1 MAAKFCSHCQQSF
14 PTAHTVCPHDQTVL
28 SLPDPYQMIGRT
40 LLERYRV
47 EALVGLGGMGAVYCA
62 YHTGLD
68 RRVAFKI
75 LQPNIAVADEHL
87 VGLFEREAKVAG
99 RLSHENIVDVK
110 DAGRTPDGTAYIVME
125 WLEGRTLDDELRAHG
140 ALTFARA
147 GEILRQIAAALTEAH
162 SKHVVHRDLKPA
174 NVMLVE
180 KKDGRE
186 IVKVLDFGIGK
197 ILTETGAS
205 VSAVMGTPSYAS
217 PEQLQLGGKIDGR
230 SDIYSLG
237 VILYRMLSGRLPF
250 QSGSLSELVQ
260 MQLAVMP
267 APVRALRPETP
278 AALDELVMQML
289 AKAQEQ
295 RPADAREVAER
306 YDQALNEIGEA
317 HTLNWAA
324 QAPALLQDAGQ
335 GTIQKPSF
343 FQRTEAMPNAP
354 TPRRFEVNAAQTASA
369 QLAEVPVLGAQPQR
383 RSLLVPGVLL
393 GAVLA
398 GGSFAL
404 YRYGFDEGA
413 NSSRDLA
420 ITLTSP
426 SPTPT
431 PTPTPASSPASTP
444 VPTPTPVPK
453 SVRTDTAV
461 KPRTPVKPASP
472 TPAPPPV
479 GGTGAPAEGRFVP
492 PPGATVGRRPFF
504 GGQLPPNAGRPSEQ
518 LNPAG
523 RGQQGSFNKQLS
535 QQQLTVARQLYDR
548 GFYKRA
554 LHSCEMALRHD
565 PTNVEAAALRGK
577 IRAAMKILN
586 EKSNQ

>member
-14 PTAHTVCPHDQTVL
+14 PTAHTLCPQDQTVL

-40 LLERYRV
+40 LLEKYRV

-87 VGLFEREAKVAG
+87 VELFEREAKVSG

-125 WLEGRTLDDELRAHG
+125 WLEGRTLDEELRSQG

-147 GEILRQIAAALTEAH
+147 GQILRQIAAALSEAH
-162 SKHVVHRDLKPA
+162 SKQVVHRDLKPA
-174 NVMLVE
+174 NVMLVQR
-180 KKDGRE
+180 KDGRE
-186 IVKVLDFGIGK
+186 VVKVLDFGIGK

-267 APVRALRPETP
+267 APVRAIRPETP
-278 AALDELVMQML
+278 ASLDTLVMQML
-289 AKAQEQ
+289 AKNQDE
-295 RPADAREVAER
+295 RPADAFEVAER
-306 YDQALNEIGEA
+306 YDQALSEIGDA
-317 HTLNWAA
+317 NTLM
-324 QAPALLQDAGQ
+324 QVPALLQNAGVGASPQ
-335 GTIQKPSF
+335 QAS
-343 FQRTEAMPNAP
+343 FQRTESLPNAP
-354 TPRRFEVNAAQTASA
+354 TPRRFEVKAAHTDGAQLTQVHVPEAAQK
-369 QLAEVPVLGAQPQR
+369 R

-393 GAVLA
+393 GATLA

-404 YRYGFDEGA
+404 YRYGFDAGA
-413 NSSRDLA
+413 NSRRDLA
-420 ITLTSP
+420 TIQP
-426 SPTPT
+426 SPTAT
-431 PTPTPASSPASTP
+431 STP
-444 VPTPTPVPK
+444 VPTPSLTPKTTRV
-453 SVRTDTAV
+453 TADV
-461 KPRTPVKPASP
+461 KPRATIKPA
-472 TPAPPPV
+472 ALPPV
-479 GGTGAPAEGRFVP
+479 GGRDGWPGPAPDGRFGP
-492 PPGATVGRRPFF
+492 PPDGRFGPPPDGRPDDREPGRRPPFD
-504 GGQLPPNAGRPSEQ
+504 GRRPPNDGRHPQQFSSIDRESRGVA
-518 LNPAG
+518 NP
-523 RGQQGSFNKQLS
+523 QLS
-535 QQQLTVARQLYDR
+535 QQQLAVARQLYDK
-548 GFYKRA
+548 GLYKG
-554 LHSCEMALRHD
+554 ALRGCEAALRLN
-565 PTNVEAAALRGK
+565 PANVEAAALKKK
-577 IRAAMKILN
+577 IRDAMKILN
-586 EKSNQ
+586 EKNDQ